1 MAALPIYGQAQAATG
16 TDPQSPQHQRIFR
29 GSVGLSNFNSI
40 ASVAC
45 STSLAAAVRAMSA
58 LRSGVI
64 CVTAL
69 FLHGF
74 PAQQRRA

>member
-29 GSVGLSNFNSI
+29 GSVGLNNFNSI

-45 STSLAAAVRAMSA
+45 STFLPRLFERSRLSVRGS
-58 LRSGVI
+58 SV
-64 CVTAL
+64 
-69 FLHGF
+69 
-74 PAQQRRA
+74 